1 MRTDQ
6 KRRSTSRRG
15 KNTRSRRKPRIDVQS
30 VTALALGTIS
40 HPGNECG
47 ERPVLLE
54 DGHWPSIDV
63 AQARCQTFSQALGFP
78 YFRLALCVMRAP
90 YDSVRADV
98 SNLPRM
104 WIDRYRRCNYARID
118 PVLEMTRN
126 AVAPFSWDTIDRQ
139 NVEIRRYLED
149 AAFHGLVDGFTVP
162 LHCANGESAHLTLAG
177 ASLIENIEE
186 RWAMYSATYRF
197 QWTAFSSLRP
207 LLLSFPGPPSMMLT
221 DKQRQILFLLMQ
233 GMGVKSIARTLGLH
247 ARTIDDGLRR
257 ACLRLGVTSREQA
270 IVRALAT
277 RQIDPA
283 ALVPPPPPP
292 LEFHLHA
299 TRR

>member
-1 MRTDQ
+1 MRTGQKSSSVASRSHRSKSHSARISKSSKASRSSRHTDQ
-6 KRRSTSRRG
+6 AVV
-15 KNTRSRRKPRIDVQS
+15 DLV
-30 VTALALGTIS
+30 
-40 HPGNECG
+40 
-47 ERPVLLE
+47 
-54 DGHWPSIDV
+54 PSPWDCV
-63 AQARCQTFSQALGFP
+63 ESAQFQLKTFAEGLGFSF
-78 YFRLALCVMRAP
+78 FRFCVQFERQSSE
-90 YDSVRADV
+90 YVRAEFT
-98 SNLPRM
+98 NFNRM
-104 WIDRYRRCNYARID
+104 WIDRYRRCNYAAVD
-118 PVLEMTRN
+118 PILEMTRT
-126 AVAPFSWDTIDRQ
+126 AVAPFAWDAIDRE
-139 NVEIRRYLED
+139 NVEVRRYLED
-149 AAFHGLVDGFTVP
+149 AAFHGLVDGITVP
-162 LHCANGESAHLTLAG
+162 LHCANGEAAHLTLAG
-177 ASLIENIEE
+177 THLTTDIEE

-207 LLLSFPGPPSMMLT
+207 LLLRLPGPPSMMLT

-292 LEFHLHA
+292 LEFHLNA